1 MAIDRPISPNTEAFV
16 FDKKATD
23 VLKSIYA
30 SINQQRSDIT
40 DTLNENSA
48 EESRRHKSE
57 MVRSMAA
64 ERKNRAV
71 TNALYGKVDKVTSIL
86 STLQN
91 ALSKAFDK
99 IISVVTENIKRVLN
113 SFSDFAKEL
122 RAEKMSTAQIAAAGL
137 DVSMMS
143 NLAESMYDV
152 KLARDEVNAF
162 AKELIA
168 SNKNLAALT
177 SEDKAAYT
185 ALRAMGMDNAK
196 AYELA
201 TTANQQ
207 TLDALVKSLSD
218 STVRGTMLAQLDKT
232 SLTELVNATEGRDID
247 KALMQLRETSEN
259 LAKNTGLFLGA
270 SSQAELGRL
279 AQLFSSGQVQNLD
292 QSEVATLE
300 AILGNSLRDL
310 TPERLGESIRA
321 KVEEAARTG
330 NQSDLQKL
338 ITIFTSKAGMDS
350 QISKDMLEQ
359 IQHGILMIQTGRNVE
374 QGVRSYD
381 ENKEA
386 LEEFTRDG
394 RLPQKIDKLTSVLD
408 EKTGGFISKAAAVM
422 NEWVGDT
429 VKVGNVV
436 DGLNEIIK
444 ILLSIKKSL
453 FGGIA
458 GGAGIATGMFSKMG
472 AAVLKGGAVALAA
485 GSVAVAAKSIF
496 DEYSLES
503 DYEAAWAQ
511 NQKTIATTEANIA
524 KYNDL
529 YNDAMRSGNHELAQ
543 QYKNEMSA
551 AIAQAN
557 ALKLEQDKME
567 YEKSNDEKKKLL
579 DFEKNE
585 YWPTIKQ
592 INNERVK
599 IQQSSLSY
607 EEKQRHLADLARKEN
622 ELDAQRKQL
631 EEDTRGFFD
640 YHLPNFFLETIPDLI
655 KEALSKIGGLI
666 KTSITGE
673 LAANALGVVK
683 PLFEEYFIQPL
694 KTFFDPIVE
703 TIEDFISPLK
713 EFFMF
718 DWLPGP
724 IKKFLGISSG
734 NGTARGE
741 SDYGFE
747 DMAKDLASAAKESIT
762 AGLENSS
769 ASLKN
774 WWDSWSLFA
783 NGGVVNSPTNAIIGE
798 AGREAVL
805 PLTNPTELANV
816 LKSLSA
822 SEQLGLLKIL
832 LGKNMS
838 VTPELVATSLQEVL
852 GNRNTFT
859 RAVASTAA
867 NIVANGAPGDDPQT
881 INKIL
886 SYAGPYKDLVYS
898 KITSGFKKRKG
909 WYEEALSNAANQ
921 DGRDLIR
928 GTYAERALEYG
939 VSQLGKPY
947 ILNSLGKLG
956 YVCNELVNACLQA
969 SGFDMGKFRVHG
981 VRATFANIQKGKYGG
996 TDYPNFRIRDDLTPQ
1011 TAIPGMVFFQD
1022 ARKNKEGGFQPGH
1035 IGLVYYGHQK
1045 LHSSGGSAS
1054 YDKGTFLR
1062 DWQTPCRGVTVT
1074 PFDGSNYV
1082 IGEFPGLFEQA
1093 SGELNAP
1100 TNSPASFGPGMSD
1113 MDTSA
1118 RITSAI
1124 KNVSDLGLLTSDEIA
1139 SIMAQ
1144 TTGVSTAIAAQYATQ
1159 AMKLM
1164 DGKNQD
1170 EVIAVL
1176 IEIAKVLKGIAISNM
1191 GNRPNVPVSR
1201 PAASVYH

>member
-40 DTLNENSA
+40 NTLNENSD

-122 RAEKMSTAQIAAAGL
+122 RTEKMSTAQIAAAGL

-232 SLTELVNATEGRDID
+232 SLTELVNATEGGDIN
-247 KALMQLRETSEN
+247 KALMQLRQTSEN

-279 AQLFSSGQVQNLD
+279 AQLFSSGQFQNLD
-292 QSEVATLE
+292 QSDVSTLE
-300 AILGNSLRDL
+300 AILGNSLREL

-394 RLPQKIDKLTSVLD
+394 RLPQKIDKLTSLID
-408 EKTGGFISKAAAVM
+408 EKTGGVISNISAVM
-422 NEWVGDT
+422 NEWLGDSVKTGDVVADGFSSVISLLKAVVATNIVGG
-429 VKVGNVV
+429 KGALA
-436 DGLNEIIK
+436 GL
-444 ILLSIKKSL
+444 
-453 FGGIA
+453 GGLA
-458 GGAGIATGMFSKMG
+458 GGALKVGGAGLLAAAGIG
-472 AAVLKGGAVALAA
+472 AAAYTISG
-485 GSVAVAAKSIF
+485 
-496 DEYSLES
+496 EYSREKSYDES
-503 DYEAAWAQ
+503 WANNQAATRDAQAELNRYTAMYKDAMARGNKEAADQYLADM
-511 NQKTIATTEANIA
+511 TAAN
-524 KYNDL
+524 KRLSD
-529 YNDAMRSGNHELAQ
+529 
-543 QYKNEMSA
+543 
-551 AIAQAN
+551 
-557 ALKLEQDKME
+557 LKLEQDRIE
-567 YEKSNDEKKKLL
+567 YEYASDEKKALW
-579 DFEKNE
+579 DFERNE
-585 YWPTIKQ
+585 YHPMLAKINEEKIK
-592 INNERVK
+592 IL
-599 IQQSSLSY
+599 QSSLS
-607 EEKQRHLADLARKEN
+607 EVEKQKALNDLEAQADRLQARKSKLQDETITFWERVGN
-622 ELDAQRKQL
+622 VFDDIFEKIKGVLNSAFDW
-631 EEDTRGFFD
+631 FYD
-640 YHLPNFFLETIPDLI
+640 YHIKPVRNIMSDVMGLGTSAVNGFKKFLE
-655 KEALSKIGGLI
+655 
-666 KTSITGE
+666 
-673 LAANALGVVK
+673 
-683 PLFEEYFIQPL
+683 
-694 KTFFDPIVE
+694 
-703 TIEDFISPLK
+703 
-713 EFFMF
+713 F
-718 DWLPGP
+718 DWLPDP

-734 NGTARGE
+734 SGTARGE
-741 SDYGFE
+741 GDYSFE

-798 AGREAVL
+798 AGKEAVL
-805 PLTNPTELANV
+805 PLTNPTELSNV

-838 VTPELVATSLQEVL
+838 VTPELVAASLQEVL

-867 NIVANGAPGDDPQT
+867 NIVANGVPGDDPQT

-886 SYAGPYKDLVYS
+886 SYAGPYRDLVYS

-947 ILNSLGKLG
+947 ILNSLGRLG

-981 VRATFANIQKGKYGG
+981 VRATFANIQKGKYSG

-1093 SGELNAP
+1093 SGEWNAP
-1100 TNSPASFGPGMSD
+1100 TNSSVSFGPGMSD
-1113 MDTSA
+1113 MDTNA

-1191 GNRPNVPVSR
+1191 GNWSNVPVSR